1 MRYERKYLIEKNNDF
16 FFKNFLLRNNFQY
29 IYEKRKVNSIYFDT
43 NDFKFFEENING
55 VSQRKKVRLRWYNDE
70 IDKLI
75 IEIKNKKGF
84 LGWKD
89 NHRINNLENNL
100 KINEFYKKKNYFK
113 NIKVF
118 NKFNLKPVIKVSYLR
133 EYFQSFCQKFR
144 ATVDTNLQVSVNLS
158 DANPKFNLQK
168 DIMEFKYDYE
178 KDETF
183 RNFLASTNFKFRFQK
198 FSKYVSGILF
208 LKKNFLI

>member
-75 IEIKNKKGF
+75 IEN
-84 LGWKD
+84 
-89 NHRINNLENNL
+89 
-100 KINEFYKKKNYFK
+100 
-113 NIKVF
+113 
-118 NKFNLKPVIKVSYLR
+118 
-133 EYFQSFCQKFR
+133 
-144 ATVDTNLQVSVNLS
+144 
-158 DANPKFNLQK
+158 
-168 DIMEFKYDYE
+168 
-178 KDETF
+178 
-183 RNFLASTNFKFRFQK
+183 
-198 FSKYVSGILF
+198 
-208 LKKNFLI
+208 